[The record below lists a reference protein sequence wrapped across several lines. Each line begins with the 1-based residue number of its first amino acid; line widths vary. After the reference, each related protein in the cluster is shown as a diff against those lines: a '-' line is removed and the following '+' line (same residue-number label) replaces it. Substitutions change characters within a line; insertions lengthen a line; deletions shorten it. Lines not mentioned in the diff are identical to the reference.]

1 VRLVTGSA
9 QRESRISSSRCK
21 SPDGP
26 RPKGS
31 VVSSFGDKT
40 AHLSTATNGRSPAC
54 FPYDQVDWILRQ
66 LGCEHAS
73 VPGNNCARRVGSASV
88 QHSSR
93 QLDHYPVALLRDV
106 SAADLLLSVYIK
118 PMGGELR
125 QSVGLIWR
133 VRDRDNYY
141 AALLDARDGRVR
153 LLRMLAG
160 RPHEIASAAAPIEV
174 EFQRQS
180 PSRDRGWYA
189 LRVEAVDD
197 YTVRITGLAHA
208 DRADALYD
216 PAANVTW
223 STSFSVDRTGQAAA
237 RGGPP

>member
-1 VRLVTGSA
+1 
-9 QRESRISSSRCK
+9 
-21 SPDGP
+21 
-26 RPKGS
+26 
-31 VVSSFGDKT
+31 
-40 AHLSTATNGRSPAC
+40 
-54 FPYDQVDWILRQ
+54 
-66 LGCEHAS
+66 
-73 VPGNNCARRVGSASV
+73 
-88 QHSSR
+88 
-93 QLDHYPVALLRDV
+93 
-106 SAADLLLSVYIK
+106 
-118 PMGGELR
+118 
-125 QSVGLIWR
+125 
-133 VRDRDNYY
+133 
-141 AALLDARDGRVR
+141 VR